1 MTRKCQISGKT
12 AQVGC
17 NVSHAHNKTK
27 RTFLP
32 NLQSLSFFSE
42 SLGKRIRLRATPRSM
57 KTIEFHGG
65 IDAWLLKKPN
75 AKLPKQLVKI
85 KKHILKRQAQNNQK
99 EKNDKQ
105 ET

>member
-1 MTRKCQISGKT
+1 MAKKCQISGKT
-12 AQVGC
+12 AQVGF

-27 RTFLP
+27 RTFQP
-32 NLQSLSFFSE
+32 NLQSVSLFSE
-42 SLGKRIRLRATPRSM
+42 SLGQRIRFRATPRSM

-75 AKLPKQLVKI
+75 AKLSKQLVTI
-85 KKHILKRQAQNNQK
+85 KKHILKRQAKNNQQ